1 MILTLKRFVGEVSGY
16 YKEVSG
22 YYKKERKIQNI
33 AQLIGFYY
41 VNLAELSGLD
51 KMKYDKAREDV
62 SSLGVTKIDFSGS
75 IISIT
80 LTRPGLLIG
89 RRGINIDNLT
99 EYLSKELKHKISI
112 NIIEDKITGW
122 LIPYEPY
129 SDADLDSAL
138 FGE

>member
-1 MILTLKRFVGEVSGY
+1 MLITIKRFIQDIS
-16 YKEVSG
+16 S
-22 YYKKERKIQNI
+22 KKDQKVRNI

-41 VNLAELSGLD
+41 VKLAGLSGLD
-51 KMKYDKAREDV
+51 KMKYDRAREDV
-62 SSLGVTKIDFSGS
+62 ISLGITKIDFSGS
-75 IISIT
+75 VVTIS

-89 RRGINIDNLT
+89 RHGKNIDDLT
-99 EYLSKELKHKISI
+99 EYLSKELKQKVSI

-129 SDADLDSAL
+129 SYDDIDSAA